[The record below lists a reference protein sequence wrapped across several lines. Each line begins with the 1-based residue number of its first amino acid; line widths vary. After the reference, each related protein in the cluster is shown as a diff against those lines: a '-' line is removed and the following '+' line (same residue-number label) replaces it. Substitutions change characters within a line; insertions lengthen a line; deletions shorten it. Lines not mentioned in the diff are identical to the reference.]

1 MASSVHV
8 RSFPELESSS
18 SGAEAK
24 ASGVSWGAVV
34 AGAFVAMALSL
45 ILLALG
51 TGVGLSAGAF
61 WSNAGATGTA
71 IGIGALI
78 WLIVVEVISSSTGGY
93 IAGRL
98 RTKWVSIHSHEVY
111 FRDTAHGFLVWAV
124 AVVATGALLGT
135 AAASMAGGAATAAA
149 AGAGAAPASADARSL
164 NSNGYFADALFRTP
178 NLAAQRSDS
187 ATYRDEANLILLNG
201 LRKGALSTADTTY
214 LGELV
219 AARTGM
225 TIQQSEQR
233 VTQVF
238 SDDMAAADAARKAGA
253 HLLYWLF
260 VALLIGAYCASHAAT
275 IGGAQRDKVRRATAT
290 V

>member
-1 MASSVHV
+1 MPSSVPASSF
-8 RSFPELESSS
+8 SEFESSS
-18 SGAEAK
+18 YPAEAK
-24 ASGVSWGAVV
+24 ASGVSWGAVI
-34 AGAFVAMALSL
+34 AGAFVAVALSL

-51 TGVGLSAGAF
+51 TGFGLSAGAF
-61 WSNAGATGTA
+61 WSNAGGTGA
-71 IGIGALI
+71 AVGIGALI
-78 WLIVVEVISSSTGGY
+78 WLIVIEVISSSVGGY

-124 AVVATGALLGT
+124 AVAATAAFLGT
-135 AAASMAGGAATAAA
+135 AAASMAGGAAAVSTS
-149 AGAGAAPASADARSL
+149 GMAPASAETRAL
-164 NSNGYFADALFRTP
+164 NPNAYFADELFRSGNP
-178 NLAAQRSDS
+178 AAQRADS

-201 LRKGALSTADTTY
+201 LRKGALSSPDTTY
-214 LGELV
+214 LGQLV

-225 TIQQSEQR
+225 TVQESEQR
-233 VTQVF
+233 VNQVF

-275 IGGAQRDKVRRATAT
+275 IGGRQRDNVRRAT